1 MFERS
6 AMLCNNWGP
15 QIITQPVTT
24 GRPFQ
29 ARYEQICRKKTP
41 EGQVLQETIVG
52 AVFRDKDGRLRKEL
66 RLPDAPGEGITL
78 ALLADPLTESIYI
91 LDTQSRT
98 FLRQGLPATLRDTNH
113 ASMFAVNKDFSVVD
127 DEHLGVQDRE
137 GLSCHGHRG
146 RLNDAVVEFWYSD
159 ELMEIVLEKRTA
171 PDEDTTLRLFDIRRV
186 EPDSELFNIP
196 PGYTAMNEA
205 QLDAASNRGGS
216 NVPSENEEGESFLN
230 HAAASGDLEGVRSQ
244 LAEGVDVNSKGYR
257 NETPLM
263 AAAECGHYA
272 IVEELL
278 RAGASV
284 DLRSNTGSTA
294 LMFASLNGH
303 TEIVRSL
310 LAHGAR
316 TDMEEGRQTALM
328 FATLNGNLAIVKLLL
343 AAGADVNANE
353 SHHMTAL
360 MWAAERG
367 HIEIVRA
374 LLAAGADV
382 HAKNIDGYTAL
393 DIARL
398 VNQTKT
404 VSLLEEASSSD

>member
-1 MFERS
+1 
-6 AMLCNNWGP
+6 MLCNNWGP
-15 QIITQPVTT
+15 QILTQTITT

-29 ARYEQICRKKTP
+29 ARYEQICRMRTP
-41 EGQVLQETIVG
+41 NGEVLQEMIVG
-52 AVFRDKDGRLRKEL
+52 AVFRDNDGRLRKEL

-78 ALLADPLTESIYI
+78 AFLADPLNESIYI
-91 LDTQSRT
+91 LDPQSRT
-98 FLRQGLPATLRDTNH
+98 FVRERFPTTLSDTDHPSLVPA
-113 ASMFAVNKDFSVVD
+113 NKDFSVVD
-127 DEHLGVQDRE
+127 DEHLGVQELE
-137 GLSCHGHRG
+137 GLLCHGHRG

-159 ELMEIVLEKRTA
+159 ELIEIVLEKRTGR
-171 PDEDTTLRLFDIRRV
+171 DEDTTLRLFEIRRV
-186 EPDSELFNIP
+186 EPDGELFNIP

-205 QLDAASNRGGS
+205 QLDAASVRGGGE
-216 NVPSENEEGESFLN
+216 VPFESEEGESFLSR
-230 HAAASGDLEGVRSQ
+230 AAASGDLKAVRSQ
-244 LAEGVDVNSKGYR
+244 LAEGVDVDSKGYR

-294 LMFASLNGH
+294 LMFASMNGH
-303 TEIVRSL
+303 TEIVRAL
-310 LAHGAR
+310 LAHGAS

-328 FATLNGNLAIVKLLL
+328 FATQSGSLEIVKLLL
-343 AAGADVNANE
+343 AAGADVNAKE

-367 HIEIVRA
+367 HIEMVQA

-398 VNQTKT
+398 VNQTKI
-404 VSLLEEASSSD
+404 VSLLEAADSSD

>member
-1 MFERS
+1 
-6 AMLCNNWGP
+6 MLCNNWGP
-15 QIITQPVTT
+15 QILTQTVTT

-29 ARYEQICRKKTP
+29 ARYEQICRKNTP
-41 EGQVLQETIVG
+41 DGQVLQETIVG

-66 RLPDAPGEGITL
+66 RLSDTPGEGITL
-78 ALLADPLTESIYI
+78 ALLADPLKESIYI

-98 FLRQGLPATLRDTNH
+98 FLRQGFSATLRDTNH
-113 ASMFAVNKDFSVVD
+113 ASLFAVNKDSSVVD
-127 DEHLGVQDRE
+127 DEHLGVRELE

-146 RLNDAVVEFWYSD
+146 RLNDAVVEFWFSD
-159 ELMEIVLEKRTA
+159 ELMEIILEKRTA
-171 PDEDTTLRLFDIRRV
+171 RDEDTILRLFDIRRV
-186 EPDSELFNIP
+186 EPDGEVFNIP

-205 QLDAASNRGGS
+205 QLDAASNRGVS
-216 NVPSENEEGESFLN
+216 EVPFENEEGESFLN
-230 HAAASGDLEGVRSQ
+230 RAAASGNLEGVRSQ

-294 LMFASLNGH
+294 LIFASMSGH

-328 FATLNGNLAIVKLLL
+328 FATLNGSLAIVKLLL
-343 AAGADVNANE
+343 AARADVNAKE

-360 MWAAERG
+360 MWAVERG
-367 HIEIVRA
+367 HIEIVQA

-404 VSLLEEASSSD
+404 VSLLEEANLGHV

>member
-1 MFERS
+1 MFEES
-6 AMLCNNWGP
+6 VMLCNNWGP
-15 QIITQPVTT
+15 QILTHGVTS

-29 ARYEQICRKKTP
+29 ARYEQICSKETP
-41 EGQVLQETIVG
+41 DGQLLEETLVG

-78 ALLADPLTESIYI
+78 ALLADPFNESIYI
-91 LDTQSRT
+91 LDPQSRT
-98 FLRQGLPATLRDTNH
+98 FVTQRFPVTLRDT
-113 ASMFAVNKDFSVVD
+113 SPFAVSKDLSGAD
-127 DEHLGVQDRE
+127 GEDLGVRELE
-137 GLSCHGHRG
+137 GLVCHGHRD

-159 ELMEIVLEKRTA
+159 ELMEVVLEKRTTQ
-171 PDEDTTLRLFDIRRV
+171 DEDTTLRLFDIRRV
-186 EPDSELFNIP
+186 EPDSELFKIP
-196 PGYTAMNEA
+196 ADYSPMKEA
-205 QLDAASNRGGS
+205 QPDS
-216 NVPSENEEGESFLN
+216 
-230 HAAASGDLEGVRSQ
+230 ASGNLEGVRSQ
-244 LAEGVDVNSKGYR
+244 LAAGVDVDSKDYR
-257 NETPLM
+257 NETALM

-310 LAHGAR
+310 LAHGAS

-328 FATLNGNLAIVKLLL
+328 FATQSGSLEIVKLLL
-343 AAGADVNANE
+343 AAGADVNAKE

-367 HIEIVRA
+367 HIEIVQE

-398 VNQTKT
+398 VNQTKI
-404 VSLLEEASSSD
+404 VSLLEAAGSSD